1 MLRLHAICGFRRQYC
16 SRRYNL
22 NKYTFFLY
30 FQNISSVL
38 RQSNTFLQL
47 AKEFLIAS
55 EAVAKG
61 YQSDTL

>member
-1 MLRLHAICGFRRQYC
+1 
-16 SRRYNL
+16 
-22 NKYTFFLY
+22 LY

-47 AKEFLIAS
+47 AKELLIAS